1 MGWQISKAKSLQSL
15 KKNKNWAHIGGN
27 PVLFKSIRWEATTGP
42 QLPCLLGN
50 RRSLKS
56 FIPKNTYD
64 ETSTSSQNFFAYNSV
79 YCIQF
84 ARRPVLQEMVST
96 ATTLMTLSQSGRKH
110 NSEVLQN
117 LCLPE
122 IPSHLHINFIC
133 ICCTFYFQCDSALPC
148 TCPSFKPCQ
157 CCLNQALLTSQLLR
171 LQKRQNLLPS
181 NVWNSLM
188 KGVTWSVGDAAKS
201 CKIKKSVQHRA
212 HGIHFT
218 TTIFANEWS
227 ALPWS
232 DWNELWV
239 NPSMRAS
246 PWKGTK
252 LIYFYLGLSL

>member
-171 LQKRQNLLPS
+171 LQKRQNLLPR

-201 CKIKKSVQHRA
+201 CKINKSCTAQGTRHSFYNHYICQRVEC
-212 HGIHFT
+212 
-218 TTIFANEWS
+218 FALEWLEWTVGQS
-227 ALPWS
+227 IYESKPL
-232 DWNELWV
+232 
-239 NPSMRAS
+239 
-246 PWKGTK
+246 KG
-252 LIYFYLGLSL
+252 Y